1 MKLKKLEL
9 YGFKSF
15 AERTVFEFEDSLSAL
30 VGPNGSGKSNVAD
43 AIKWVLGERSAKQL
57 RGDEMASVIFSGSE
71 NRKALNFADVK
82 LTIDNSG
89 GWLPVDYDEVCIG
102 RRVDRSGQS
111 DYYINGQQCRLK
123 DIRRMLLD
131 TGMGSS
137 SYSFIEQGQIDQIL
151 RSSASERRAIFE
163 EAAGIN
169 RFLEQKRE
177 AERKLDRVSVN
188 LERVGDIV
196 EEVQHQLRSVKYQA
210 GRARTFKRQTERLQR
225 LRLAYSLHQCREL
238 EDAAERTGNRIQEAT
253 EQKQQLQRRAEAAR
267 RELQEAR
274 DELEAAR
281 NGLSDCRHRLTR
293 VEARLEGIEREGSLN
308 ERRRQELTQQMQELA
323 ARRRDLEERRRSAE
337 EELTEA
343 EAELTGSAASVQQ
356 CSEDLKR
363 QKQRLSDLRSEL
375 RDRQERLG
383 ERKSRAFDLFEEET
397 RLGNQVDVLAAE
409 RRTLRGRL
417 ERIENRK
424 QELHSQLEGAESE
437 RSETHA
443 TLEELDARQ
452 AETEEQRAEVQRR
465 LAQVEYRLEELTA
478 HQAQT
483 REELSGRSARR
494 DVLRDL
500 EERAE
505 GVRTGAARLLEAEP
519 EGMVGMVAR
528 LIEVPLELAPAVDVV
543 LGELAQA
550 AVFRTAESARHAL
563 PVLTG
568 EDGGRASLLILDDLC
583 PPPAGGLEDAEGVRG
598 RLSEMTAW
606 REGAAAAVEFLLGNA
621 FLVEDAEAARRLA
634 CAGLPPHVK
643 LVTPEGECY
652 GANGLWSAGAPETPS
667 LISRRSELA
676 GLKGEILA
684 LEQKL
689 ENLAGR
695 RKGLAR
701 ELRELADERDGL
713 AAREENLRRR
723 GADLRSHLEVADQR
737 ARQLRH
743 DLEMAQ
749 AEEGG
754 VSTELAEVDE
764 REGELRDQSRRAAQR
779 RAEAEAEVEELEERI
794 AGLQAE
800 EQELSEQVGST
811 EAELARARERH
822 DGLRNLLDRLRVDR
836 GRHDEQLKALDA
848 EWEACERRVGEAKQ
862 AAAAAREERESLQ
875 AEKAE
880 LGERLEEQ
888 SGAVSALQ
896 ERIRSLTEGT
906 QALEEEKEKLEGTL
920 HELRL
925 EQNSTRVKLEDLI
938 ERTAED
944 YGVRLRRLEMEPETW
959 REQSPF
965 LTRRIREWQSEQHET
980 APTDEVAAWYREAE
994 EDREEDDME
1003 MVGLEEA
1010 VALREDVLALADEPE
1025 TDWDQVHQEIATLK
1039 AKVDRIGNV
1048 NVAAIRQ
1055 QEELETRLQFLTDQK
1070 EDLER
1075 ARRHEREIIRELKKK
1090 SRRRFSE
1097 TFEEVRDNF
1106 QALFR
1111 KLFGGGNADLL
1122 LEEEAEDILEAGIE
1136 IIARPPGKETN
1147 TISLLSGG
1155 EKALTTVALLFALF
1169 QAKPSP
1175 FCLLDEVD
1183 APLDDSN
1190 VERFLML
1197 LEEFRRDTQ
1206 FIIIT
1211 HNKLTMGVAQV
1222 LYGVTM
1228 AEGVTRKISVRF
1240 EDVDRH
1246 LEGGERPR
1254 AKAG

>member
-71 NRKALNFADVK
+71 TRKPLSFADVK

-89 GWLPVDYDEVCIG
+89 GWLPVDYDEVCI
-102 RRVDRSGQS
+102 RRRMDHTGQS

-123 DIRRMLLD
+123 DIRSMLLD
-131 TGMGSS
+131 TGMGAS

-169 RFLEQKRE
+169 RFLDQKRE

-225 LRLAYSLHQCREL
+225 LRLGYSLHQCREL
-238 EDAAERTGNRIQEAT
+238 EQVAESLSQRLEQAT
-253 EQKQQLQRRAEAAR
+253 EQKQQLHEQAGAAR
-267 RELQEAR
+267 DELQRAR

-281 NGLSDCRHRLTR
+281 AELSECRHRLTR
-293 VEARLEGIEREGSLN
+293 VEARMEGIEREGRLN
-308 ERRRQELTQQMQELA
+308 EQRRRELAQQMEELGG
-323 ARRRDLEERRRSAE
+323 RRRDLEKRRCSVE
-337 EELTEA
+337 EELA
-343 EAELTGSAASVQQ
+343 EAERQLSESATRVQGHAD
-356 CSEDLKR
+356 ELER
-363 QKQRLSDLRSEL
+363 QRHRLAEMRSGLRERQQRL
-375 RDRQERLG
+375 Q

-397 RLGNQVDVLAAE
+397 RLGNQLEVLAAE
-409 RRTLRGRL
+409 RHTLRSRL
-417 ERIENRK
+417 ERIGNRT
-424 QELHSQLEGAESE
+424 QELRSRLEGAESE
-437 RSETHA
+437 RSEARA
-443 TLEELDARQ
+443 TLEELEARQ
-452 AETEEQRAEVQRR
+452 AEAEEQRAGVQRR
-465 LAQVEYRLEELTA
+465 LAQARYRVEELTA
-478 HQAQT
+478 HQAQA
-483 REELSGRSARR
+483 REELSGKSARR

-500 EERAE
+500 ERRAE
-505 GVRTGAARLLEAEP
+505 GVRTGAARLLEAAP

-528 LIEVPLELAPAVDVV
+528 LLEVPLKLAPAVDAA
-543 LGELAQA
+543 LGEMAQA
-550 AVFRTAESARHAL
+550 IVFRNGGNARSAL
-563 PVLTG
+563 PLLAG
-568 EDGGRASLLILDDLC
+568 EDGGQASMLVLDRLPPVRAADLS
-583 PPPAGGLEDAEGVRG
+583 GAEGVRG
-598 RLSEMTAW
+598 GLSEMVGHEDEVAP
-606 REGAAAAVEFLLGNA
+606 AVEFLLGNA
-621 FLVEDAEAARRLA
+621 FVVEDAEAAWRLA
-634 CAGLPPHVK
+634 RTGLPPQVK
-643 LVTPEGECY
+643 LVTTSGECY
-652 GANGLWSAGAPETPS
+652 GANGLWRAGTPEKPS
-667 LISRRSELA
+667 LIRRRSELA

-689 ENLAGR
+689 ENLASR

-701 ELRELADERDGL
+701 ELRELEDERDGL
-713 AAREENLRRR
+713 AAREENLRQRA
-723 GADLRSHLEVADQR
+723 ADLRSQLEVADQR
-737 ARQLRH
+737 AGQLRQ
-743 DLEMAQ
+743 DLDMAR
-749 AEEGG
+749 AEQGG
-754 VSTELAEVDE
+754 VSAEMQDVDA
-764 REGELRDQSRRAAQR
+764 RESELRERSRAASRR
-779 RAEAEAEVEELEERI
+779 RAEAEVEVDELEERI
-794 AGLQAE
+794 GAVQAE
-800 EQELSEQVGST
+800 ERELAERVGSA

-822 DGLRNLLDRLRVDR
+822 QGLGALLRRLRSDL
-836 GRHDEQLKALDA
+836 GRDGEQLQALEA
-848 EWEACERRVGEAKQ
+848 ERQANERRLCEADQ
-862 AAAAAREERESLQ
+862 AAEAAEQERDCLQ
-875 AEKAE
+875 AEKGDLEAR
-880 LGERLEEQ
+880 LRER
-888 SGAVSALQ
+888 SGHVRALQ
-896 ERIRSLTEGT
+896 ERIRVLAERAQG
-906 QALEEEKEKLEGTL
+906 LEEQREALEGTL

-925 EQNSTRVKLEDLI
+925 EQNGTRVKLEDLL

-944 YGVRLRRLEMEPETW
+944 YGVRPRRLEMHPETW
-959 REQSPF
+959 REGSPF
-965 LTRRIREWQSEQHET
+965 LTRRIREWHDEQPEIG
-980 APTDEVAAWYREAE
+980 PSDEVAAWYREAE
-994 EDREEDDME
+994 EGRGEDEME
-1003 MVGLEEA
+1003 MIGLEEA
-1010 VALREDVLALADEPE
+1010 VSLREGALSLADAPE
-1025 TDWDQVHQEIATLK
+1025 THWDQVHREITALK
-1039 AKVDRIGNV
+1039 GKVDRIGNV

-1075 ARRHEREIIRELKKK
+1075 ARRHEREIIRELNKK

-1097 TFEEVRDNF
+1097 TFQEVRGNF

-1111 KLFGGGNADLL
+1111 KLFGGGSADLVL
-1122 LEEEAEDILEAGIE
+1122 EEAEDILEAGIE
-1136 IIARPPGKETN
+1136 IVARPPGKETN

-1206 FIIIT
+1206 FIIVT

-1228 AEGVTRKISVRF
+1228 TEGVTRKISVRF

-1246 LEGGERPR
+1246 LEQGETPR